1 VATRVNEEEKKI
13 KAVKTGSEEDFVNWN
28 SCYAWISINNSY
40 SYQILSS
47 NWNWKI
53 SRVLWM
59 ADIRILIDRFLIS
72 KETVVLRRWERSK
85 QKFGCIKQVD
95 KDWTTTVEDLESR
108 RLERQPFIRANNEG
122 PTLGTSALQ
131 ILHGG
136 NSTYIN
142 RYRVTR
148 RAQRKKMSD
157 TKVLPTSQTGLN
169 RIFPFYSA
177 YKRGGCPLDK
187 LYFTL
192 HYTGTPNLNRAHGR
206 PVICRLPMQ
215 GREEKVYPRPCVKY
229 EKGIFLPKINY

>member
-28 SCYAWISINNSY
+28 SCYAWISINNMHGGY

-95 KDWTTTVEDLESR
+95 KDWTTTVEDSESW
-108 RLERQPFIRANNEG
+108 RLERQPPKPATVAVQPISIDIVWRGELKGKRCRIPRCF
-122 PTLGTSALQ
+122 Q
-131 ILHGG
+131 H
-136 NSTYIN
+136 
-142 RYRVTR
+142 
-148 RAQRKKMSD
+148 RK
-157 TKVLPTSQTGLN
+157 P
-169 RIFPFYSA
+169 A
-177 YKRGGCPLDK
+177 
-187 LYFTL
+187 
-192 HYTGTPNLNRAHGR
+192 
-206 PVICRLPMQ
+206 
-215 GREEKVYPRPCVKY
+215 
-229 EKGIFLPKINY
+229 